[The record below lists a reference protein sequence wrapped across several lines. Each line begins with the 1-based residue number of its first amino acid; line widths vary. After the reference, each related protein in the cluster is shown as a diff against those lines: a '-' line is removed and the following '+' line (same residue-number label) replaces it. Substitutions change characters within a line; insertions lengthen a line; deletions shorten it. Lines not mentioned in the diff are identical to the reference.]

1 LAKNPADR
9 PQTARQFAAL
19 LEAPP
24 TAPAKAAESP
34 EPFNWSMLDH
44 SPPPATT
51 LPSMPAGSP
60 SYPRQATS
68 NEGAIRSTS
77 LNFDH
82 PPKPHTSIVRIV
94 VATVFAVIAIVAY
107 GIWVGTGTY
116 LKIDSI
122 GEVVEYQG
130 RAGWPFP
137 GFPMVKN
144 RSGINSAWLQDSD
157 RSRLADGENEDGGD
171 YSSSTDMP
179 PSFRNDG
186 SLKSRLWARMSARGQ
201 ARVWAGEGWSRF
213 QSNTTADKDQIT
225 KDAEEAFQA
234 ALKLDQH
241 CASALVGMGNVHLR
255 KNEVPDAV
263 SAYRMALASDAGNRD
278 AKDGLAEAERLKG
291 LLEHPVDF
299 ERIEFDT
306 SSDFNN
312 VRDDLPPTKEV
323 FFRAVFR
330 NRLVGS
336 QISAVRDIRFTVS
349 NAKPGV
355 RWNATVASSGNS
367 GSEVYATTS
376 FVYTQLPHNET
387 VVVRA
392 YLDGNHLGTARVH
405 ID

>member
-1 LAKNPADR
+1 
-9 PQTARQFAAL
+9 
-19 LEAPP
+19 
-24 TAPAKAAESP
+24 
-34 EPFNWSMLDH
+34 
-44 SPPPATT
+44 
-51 LPSMPAGSP
+51 
-60 SYPRQATS
+60 
-68 NEGAIRSTS
+68 
-77 LNFDH
+77 
-82 PPKPHTSIVRIV
+82 
-94 VATVFAVIAIVAY
+94 
-107 GIWVGTGTY
+107 
-116 LKIDSI
+116 
-122 GEVVEYQG
+122 
-130 RAGWPFP
+130 
-137 GFPMVKN
+137 
-144 RSGINSAWLQDSD
+144 
-157 RSRLADGENEDGGD
+157 
-171 YSSSTDMP
+171 
-179 PSFRNDG
+179 
-186 SLKSRLWARMSARGQ
+186 MSARGQ